1 MQAERIRITFQ
12 PSGRTVHVLPGSNLL
27 EAAGRAGIVLQTPCG
42 GKGTCGK
49 CRVRVT
55 PPDACR
61 GKAGDTL
68 SPGQLAAGHRLACQS
83 RVVADAIVE
92 IPRESL
98 FESRHQILESDS
110 GRTTTVSPVIRKRY
124 FELTEPTI
132 EDPRSD
138 LARLRDAVE
147 GTSLLYELLHS
158 LPGFLRGNGWRGT
171 AVIAGDQTIALERG
185 DTSKEVYGV
194 AFDLGTTTIVG
205 TLFDL
210 VTGQQKGVAS
220 AMNPQVAFG
229 DDVIAR
235 ISRVRDNPGNLAEMR
250 HSACGAMNSIVAD
263 LSQHAHI
270 APRQIYE
277 VTVAGNSTMQQI
289 LCGLDPAALGEV
301 PFVPVHDCPLTIPT
315 QSLGLSTNPAGQL
328 YVFPQIGGF
337 VGGDTVAGILATRL
351 LDNGESSLL
360 VDIGT
365 NGEIV
370 LVHEGQAYAASTAAG
385 PAFEGARITQ
395 GMRATAGA
403 IDKVVIRDD
412 VALATIDDTSPV
424 GICGTAL
431 IDVAAELLRL
441 GIVDETG
448 RVLSAKEA
456 PNTLPAVVRDRLL
469 TTEGETRF
477 VLVRSEHAGGD
488 DDICLWQRD
497 IRELQ
502 LATGA
507 IRAGINILLRRMGIS
522 ADDLDRVLLAGAF
535 GNFIRRSNAR
545 RIGLLPQID
554 CTKIRFIGN
563 AASLGAK
570 LALLSSEERTD
581 TARIAETVEHIDLS
595 LDLAFQME
603 FAEAMMFPLESPTDA
618 CAELRV

>member
-1 MQAERIRITFQ
+1 MQARQVKLAFE
-12 PSGRTVHVLPGSNLL
+12 PSGRTVHVLAGTNLL

-55 PPDACR
+55 PPEACLT
-61 GKAGDTL
+61 GDDML
-68 SPGQLAAGHRLACQS
+68 PSGELAVGYRLACQS
-83 RVVADAIVE
+83 SVVADASVD

-110 GRTTTVSPVIRKRY
+110 GRNTTVSPVIRKRH
-124 FELTEPTI
+124 FELAPPTV
-132 EDPRSD
+132 EDSCSD
-138 LARLRDAVE
+138 LARLRGAIPGADLPYD
-147 GTSLLYELLHS
+147 LLGG
-158 LPGFLRGNGWRGT
+158 LPAFLRDNGWCGT
-171 AVIAGDQTIALERG
+171 AVVAEDQIIALERG
-185 DTSKEVYGV
+185 DTTDSVFGA

-205 TLFDL
+205 TLFNL
-210 VTGQQKGVAS
+210 ATGQQQAVAS

-235 ISRVRDNPGNLAEMR
+235 IFRIREAPSDLAEMQR
-250 HSACGAMNSIVAD
+250 SVCNAMNQI
-263 LSQHAHI
+263 LSGLARQAHI

-277 VTVAGNSTMQQI
+277 ITVAGNSTMQQI
-289 LCGLDPAALGEV
+289 LCGLDPSALGEV
-301 PFVPVHDCPLTIPT
+301 PFVPVHDSPLTLST
-315 QSLGLSTNPAGQL
+315 RRLGLSANPAGQL

-337 VGGDTVAGILATRL
+337 VGGDTVAGVLAARL

-370 LVHEGQAYAASTAAG
+370 LAHGGKAYAASTAAG

-403 IDKVVIRDD
+403 IDKVELHED
-412 VALATIDDTSPV
+412 VLVTTIDDTSPI

-431 IDVAAELLRL
+431 IDGVAELLRL
-441 GIVDETG
+441 GVISETG
-448 RVLSAKEA
+448 RILSAAEA
-456 PNTLPAVVRDRLL
+456 PGSVPPAIRNRLV
-469 TTEGETRF
+469 TTGNDTRF
-477 VLVRSEHAGGD
+477 VLVWARDAAGES
-488 DDICLWQRD
+488 DICLWQRD

-507 IRAGINILLRRMGIS
+507 IRAGINILLRNMGITG
-522 ADDLDRVLLAGAF
+522 DDLDCVLLAGAF

-554 CTKIRFIGN
+554 CAKIRFIGN

-570 LALLSSEERTD
+570 LVLLSSDERGD
-581 TARIAETVEHIDLS
+581 AIRIAEEVAHIDLS
-595 LDLAFQME
+595 LDPLFQME
-603 FAEAMMFPLESPTDA
+603 FAEAMMFPLGSPADV
-618 CAELRV
+618 CAESHV